1 MVSLLH
7 IISGLSTGGAEQALY
22 NLLAGGLA
30 DRFKNYVISLCD
42 EGTMGPRFQKL
53 GIPVVALHVN
63 TGKVP
68 FGGLLKLL
76 RLTKEISPV
85 ILQGWM
91 YHGNLAATVTRQ
103 LSTGILGLAWN
114 IRHSLYD
121 LEHEKL
127 VTRQVIRMN
136 RLFSSGPEALLY
148 NSRLSRKQHEV
159 FGFAAQKGCVI
170 PNGINLEKFSF
181 SMESRENVRLELN
194 IPLNAVVIGHVARL
208 HPMKDHA
215 IFLRA
220 ASTIARNYPEVHF
233 LMSGR
238 NITIE
243 NDMMAELIPLPSVTR
258 FHLVGERNDVPDL
271 MSAMDIFCLSSWSE
285 GFPNVL
291 GEAMATSRPCITTDA
306 GDSAL
311 LLGDTGV
318 VVPPRDEEALT
329 AGIESLLL
337 MSCRERSVL
346 GRLARCRVE
355 EHYPL
360 EKIVEQYAAVYD
372 KMLS

>member
-42 EGTMGPRFQKL
+42 EGTMGPRFREV
-53 GIPVVALHVN
+53 GIPVVTLHFN
-63 TGKVP
+63 RGKVP
-68 FGGLLKLL
+68 FCGLSKLV
-76 RLTKEISPV
+76 RLTKETKPV

-91 YHGNLAATVTRQ
+91 YHGNIAATLTRQ
-103 LSTGILGLAWN
+103 LSTGVLGLAWN

-121 LEHEKL
+121 LRHEKL
-127 VTRQVIRMN
+127 MTRQVIRMN
-136 RLFSSGPEALLY
+136 RFFSSGPEALLY
-148 NSRLSRKQHEV
+148 NSRLSRKQHEA

-170 PNGINLEKFSF
+170 PNGINLKKFSF
-181 SMESRENVRLELN
+181 SIESRKNVRLELN
-194 IPLNAVVIGHVARL
+194 IPLNAPVIGHVARL

-215 IFLRA
+215 VFLRA
-220 ASTIARNYPEVHF
+220 ASTIAHNYPEVHF
-233 LMSGR
+233 LLSGR
-238 NITIE
+238 DITIE
-243 NDMMAELIPLPSVTR
+243 NNMMAELVPQSMVTR
-258 FHLVGERNDVPDL
+258 FHLVGERNDVPEL

-311 LLGDTGV
+311 LLGDAGV
-318 VVPPRDEEALT
+318 VVPPRDEEALV

-337 MSCRERSVL
+337 MSRRERYIL
-346 GRLARCRVE
+346 GRLARTRVE